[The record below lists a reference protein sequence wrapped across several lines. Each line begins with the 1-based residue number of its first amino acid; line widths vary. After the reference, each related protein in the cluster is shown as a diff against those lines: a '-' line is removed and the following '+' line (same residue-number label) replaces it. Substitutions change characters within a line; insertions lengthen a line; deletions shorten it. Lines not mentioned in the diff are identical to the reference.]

1 MESSG
6 QEAFIAKIRSALGKS
21 PDDLPGE
28 PDLCTSQLTDET
40 RIILD
45 RIKNRSQDERQ
56 QLLDR
61 FIEMAAPI
69 NLNVSVLKDEESV
82 TAAIVEI
89 ARNKDPEWGHQ
100 KSIVA
105 WQHPLIER
113 LNLSEA
119 LTDQNVTVHLSKSDI
134 IESKGITTE
143 EERERLRQH
152 VIDSYIGITS
162 ADFGM
167 ADTASLVMRTR
178 PGQARSV
185 SLVPSIHIGVI
196 YLDQIIWDLK
206 ELYALLNFDPEV
218 QKEGLTNCMTF
229 ISGPSKTADVEAT
242 MVQGAHGPREVYVYV
257 INQIYPRQASG
268 APPCDRPP
276 TEAVRPH
283 VKPSAQLKP

>member
-1 MESSG
+1 MDTSG
-6 QEAFIAKIRSALGKS
+6 QEAFIGKIRSALGRS
-21 PDDLPGE
+21 ANDMLGNT
-28 PDLCTSQLTDET
+28 DLCSSQFSDET
-40 RIILD
+40 GDILD
-45 RIKNRSQDERQ
+45 RIKNRSEAERQ

-69 NLNVSVLKDEESV
+69 NLNVIVLKDEGSV
-82 TAAIVEI
+82 AAAIAEFV
-89 ARNKDPEWGHQ
+89 RSNDPEWSDK
-100 KSIVA
+100 KSIVT

-119 LTDQNVTVHLSKSDI
+119 LADQNVPVHVAEFGNS
-134 IESKGITTE
+134 ESEGISTE
-143 EERERLRQH
+143 EERAQLRQH

-178 PGQARSV
+178 PGQGRSV

-206 ELYALLNFDPEV
+206 ELYALLSFDPDV
-218 QKEGLTNCMTF
+218 SKEGLTNCMTF

-242 MVQGAHGPREVYVYV
+242 MVHGAHGPREVYVYV
-257 INQIYPRQASG
+257 LDNR
-268 APPCDRPP
+268 
-276 TEAVRPH
+276 
-283 VKPSAQLKP
+283 